1 MAVTSYVRITSRFA
15 AVAAEE
21 IDRAARAIAATGR
34 DMAQS
39 AKDGMTPNHFL
50 DSGLSQETTQWTQ
63 TSHEGGAVQIPTEYA
78 AFPEYGTVRMDPRPV
93 LTPAIDQH
101 WPATVLKHWAESS
114 LEPIGSI
121 EPLLAPIA
129 KPK

>member
-1 MAVTSYVRITSRFA
+1 MATSYVRITSRFP
-15 AVAAEE
+15 AVIALEK
-21 IDRAARAIAATGR
+21 DKAARAIAATGR
-34 DMAQS
+34 DITET
-39 AKDGMTPNHFL
+39 AKALMTPNHFY
-50 DSGLSQETTQWTQ
+50 DSGLSQETSQWTQ
-63 TSHEGGAVQIPTEYA
+63 TSHEGGAVQIPTEYSSY
-78 AFPEYGTVRMDPRPV
+78 PEFGTVKMDPRPV

-114 LEPIGSI
+114 LVPIGSI